1 MFFLH
6 VVKMCHT
13 KSIGT
18 LTWIGIWHCRK
29 MFKMLSVV
37 PLCQAALKFGTSG
50 TYVYVFW
57 AGTPSSSGVVSLSL
71 WPQFWCS
78 LPMDCATSQW
88 WTTCKWDMNTIMI
101 KYVRAVVSIYIFS
114 TTTWFDLKLRT
125 KKVQS
130 VCVCAFCWKNAG
142 KKDQIPELSLL
153 EDDNDGRTASYETS
167 RPFVVDVC
175 FTFGSNHQILEFQ

>member
-125 KKVQS
+125 KKGAKLC
-130 VCVCAFCWKNAG
+130 VCVRFAEKMRERKTKF
-142 KKDQIPELSLL
+142 LSFLFWRMTMMGGQRVMRHHGLL
-153 EDDNDGRTASYETS
+153 
-167 RPFVVDVC
+167 
-175 FTFGSNHQILEFQ
+175 L